1 MILGL
6 FESYP
11 ALAVAVIMGFIAG
24 ITIHEAAHAWSA
36 YMLGDDTA
44 YREGRVTLNPVSHLD
59 VLGTVMLFMVGFG
72 WGRPTPVML
81 SKLKGG
87 RLGGVAVAVAGPVSN
102 LLVVVVC
109 AALYLLPQFQEGY
122 LQLVVVGVAFVN
134 ALLFVFNLIPIPP
147 LDGSKVIFP
156 FLPRALDG
164 FVNFM
169 NQYGP
174 FVLLGLVLLTW
185 LPGAASPLN
194 YILVPVLPIL
204 LVLGL
209 PLPTF

>member
-87 RLGGVAVAVAGPVSN
+87 RLGGVAGAVAGPVS
-102 LLVVVVC
+102 
-109 AALYLLPQFQEGY
+109 
-122 LQLVVVGVAFVN
+122 
-134 ALLFVFNLIPIPP
+134 
-147 LDGSKVIFP
+147 
-156 FLPRALDG
+156 
-164 FVNFM
+164 
-169 NQYGP
+169 
-174 FVLLGLVLLTW
+174 
-185 LPGAASPLN
+185 
-194 YILVPVLPIL
+194 
-204 LVLGL
+204 
-209 PLPTF
+209 